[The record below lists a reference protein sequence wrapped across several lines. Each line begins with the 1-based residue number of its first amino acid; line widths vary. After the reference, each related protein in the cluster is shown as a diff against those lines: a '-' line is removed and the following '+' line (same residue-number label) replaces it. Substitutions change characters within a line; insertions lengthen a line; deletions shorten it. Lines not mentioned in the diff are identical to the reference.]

1 MYNELIFYIYLSLMV
16 IMSIISFTLYGVD
29 KKKAIK
35 GKERIKEKTL
45 LFYTIFNG
53 AIGAFFARFVFRHKT
68 EKKYFS
74 LTIFA
79 GLFIQVLGLAI
90 LYYLAFFMVK

>member
-1 MYNELIFYIYLSLMV
+1 MYNELIFYVYLSLMV

>member
-1 MYNELIFYIYLSLMV
+1 MYNELILYIYLLLMV

-74 LTIFA
+74 LTILA

>member
-16 IMSIISFTLYGVD
+16 IMSVISFTLYGVD

-90 LYYLAFFMVK
+90 LYYLAFLMVK

>member
-1 MYNELIFYIYLSLMV
+1 MYNELILYVYLLLMM

-79 GLFIQVLGLAI
+79 GLFIQVVGLAI

>member
-16 IMSIISFTLYGVD
+16 IMSIISFSLYGVD

-53 AIGAFFARFVFRHKT
+53 SIGAFFARFVFRHKT

>member
-74 LTIFA
+74 LIIFA

>member
-1 MYNELIFYIYLSLMV
+1 MYNELIYYIYLSLLV

>member
-1 MYNELIFYIYLSLMV
+1 MYNELILYVYLLLMM

-35 GKERIKEKTL
+35 GKERIKEKSL

>member
-79 GLFIQVLGLAI
+79 GLFIQVFGLAI

>member
-16 IMSIISFTLYGVD
+16 IMSIISFSLYGVD

>member
-1 MYNELIFYIYLSLMV
+1 MYNELILYIYLSLMV

>member
-1 MYNELIFYIYLSLMV
+1 MYNELILYIYLLLMV

-90 LYYLAFFMVK
+90 LYYLALFMVK

>member
-1 MYNELIFYIYLSLMV
+1 MYNELILYVYLSLMV

>member
-1 MYNELIFYIYLSLMV
+1 MYNELIFYVYLSLMV

-90 LYYLAFFMVK
+90 LYYLAFFMIK

>member
-1 MYNELIFYIYLSLMV
+1 MYNELIFYVYLSLMV
-16 IMSIISFTLYGVD
+16 IMSIISFILYGVD

>member
-1 MYNELIFYIYLSLMV
+1 MYNELIFYVYLSLMV
-16 IMSIISFTLYGVD
+16 IMSIISFTFYGVD

>member
-90 LYYLAFFMVK
+90 LFYLAFFMVK

>member
-1 MYNELIFYIYLSLMV
+1 MYNELIFYVYLSLMV

-29 KKKAIK
+29 KKKATK

>member
-1 MYNELIFYIYLSLMV
+1 MYNELILYIYLLLMV

-35 GKERIKEKTL
+35 GNERIKEKTL

-79 GLFIQVLGLAI
+79 GLFIQVLGLTI

>member
-1 MYNELIFYIYLSLMV
+1 MYNELILYIYSLLMV

>member
-16 IMSIISFTLYGVD
+16 IMSIISFSLYGVD

-90 LYYLAFFMVK
+90 LNNLAFFMVK

>member
-16 IMSIISFTLYGVD
+16 IMSIISFILYGVD

>member
-1 MYNELIFYIYLSLMV
+1 MYNELILYIYLLLMV

-79 GLFIQVLGLAI
+79 GLFIQVFGLAI
-90 LYYLAFFMVK
+90 LYCLAFFMVK

>member
-1 MYNELIFYIYLSLMV
+1 MYNELILYIYLLLMV